1 MTSLLTSQYTQNS
14 AEAFALYKVM
24 QSFGVSMGYAVS
36 TTVDLYWQL
45 LVLAISAMA
54 GSIGFFM
61 VEHES
66 RNRIR
71 NSENRDFIFLI
82 PESYF
87 EA

>member
-1 MTSLLTSQYTQNS
+1 MTSLLSSQYKQNS

-24 QSFGVSMGYAVS
+24 QSFGVSIGFAVS
-36 TTVDLYWQL
+36 TAVGLYWQL

-54 GSIGFFM
+54 GSIGFLM
-61 VEHES
+61 VERES
-66 RNRIR
+66 SKRIK
-71 NSENRDFIFLI
+71 NSENKDFIFLI